1 MKISD
6 ISVNRPVTITM
17 LILAVI
23 LIGGI
28 ALTRLPMDLTPEM
41 EMPFLMIRT
50 SYSGATPEEVEEL
63 VTRPVESSV
72 ATIDGLSN
80 LNSTSSEGSSMV
92 FLEFDYGTNLTEAKN
107 DLRDLIS
114 RIEARLPDGADE
126 PRIMNFD
133 PNAQP
138 IMQLSVAGGSAVE
151 LKKIAEDTIQPRLE
165 KIVGVASAEV
175 SGGRSREVRINAD
188 QEQLAAYN
196 LNLNQIAAAVRASNQ
211 SGGLGTV
218 MVGNEEISVR
228 ALGEFEDFSDL
239 EKIEIT
245 TAAGDKVPL
254 TLLADLE
261 DGYQEVNSISYLNGQ
276 ESIGLSIQKQG
287 DSNTVTVA
295 EEVKSAVAEL
305 REEMPGIDIQITSN
319 NAQYIE
325 DSIDSVLQNFIIGG
339 ILAVIILFLFLRNFS
354 STIVIATAIP
364 ISVLA
369 TFALM
374 YFADLSLNL
383 ITLGGIALGVGML
396 VDNSIVVLENIYRHR
411 ALGVGRLDAAK
422 EGASEVAT
430 AISASTLTTVA
441 VFIPVIFI
449 EDLLAQIFTPMALTV
464 TFSLLASLFVALTF
478 IPMLSSKALK
488 VSENESDENVKK
500 KRYVKYYQNLLSKSL
515 RHRYKIISAFVI
527 FFILFAAGLAAD
539 IIPLE
544 TEYMPASD
552 QGSIRV
558 FANMTGNSTVE
569 LNNELAQK
577 LHNRIEDI
585 EEIDLLTSRVNSGR
599 VNMTVELIPLE
610 EREKD
615 VATVAEEIRNRTRN
629 IPGASV
635 NVSAMTSMMGGGGGG
650 MGGTA
655 VEAQIK
661 GPDLDTLLTLGENA
675 ENLITE
681 IEGIRNTNLS
691 LEKGNEEIHVKINK
705 TQAQNYGF
713 TDSDI
718 ISYVNMALSGS
729 TISQLT
735 ESGEE
740 IAIVLKLKDSEST
753 SLRNLENINLFG
765 SNGTTVPL
773 SQLAAIEEGRGYSS
787 IARENQQRYISLSA
801 DIFERPL
808 GEVQTEVESVMDSEL
823 NLPSG
828 YTISYGG
835 EAADMASSF
844 SQLFIA
850 AILAVVLVYMVMASQ
865 FESLIHPFVIMFTV
879 PLSVVGAV
887 LGLIITDTA
896 LSVNGL
902 IGAIMLVGIVVNN
915 AIVMIDYINNRKTQ
929 MSRKEAILEA
939 APIRLR
945 PILMTTLTT
954 TLALV
959 PLALGIGT
967 GAETQQPMAIV
978 VIGGLLFS
986 TILTLIIIP
995 VVYDIVDEIRNK
1007 FVNWLRKIVHK
1018 EEALEE

>member
-17 LILAVI
+17 IIMAVV
-23 LIGGI
+23 LIGGL

-50 SYSGATPEEVEEL
+50 SYSGATPEEMEEL
-63 VTRPVESSV
+63 VTRPVESTV

-80 LNSTSSEGSSMV
+80 LNSRSSEGSSMV
-92 FLEFDYGTNLTEAKN
+92 FLEFEYGTDLTEAKN
-107 DLRDLIS
+107 NLRDLIS

-138 IMQLSVAGGSAVE
+138 IMELAVAGSSAVE
-151 LKKIAEDTIQPRLE
+151 LKNIAEDTIQPRLE
-165 KIVGVASAEV
+165 QIVGVASAEI
-175 SGGRSREVRINAD
+175 SGGRSREIRINAD
-188 QEQLAAYN
+188 QEQLSAYN
-196 LNLNQIAAAVRASNQ
+196 ITLDQIAAAVRASNQ

-228 ALGEFEDFSDL
+228 ALGEFESFQDL

-245 TAAGDKVPL
+245 TAGGDKVPL

-261 DGYQEVNSISYLNGQ
+261 DGFQEISSLSYLNGE

-287 DSNTVTVA
+287 DSNTVAVANEVKDTVA
-295 EEVKSAVAEL
+295 ELSAEL
-305 REEMPGIDIQITSN
+305 SDLDIQITSN

-325 DSIDSVLQNFIIGG
+325 DSISSVLQNFVIGG
-339 ILAVIILFLFLRNFS
+339 ILAVIILFIFLRNFS

-374 YFADLSLNL
+374 YFGDLSLNL

-411 ALGVGRLDAAK
+411 ALGVGRLKAAK

-488 VSENESDENVKK
+488 VNQNESDESVKK
-500 KRYVKYYQNLLSKSL
+500 KKYVKYYQKLLDKSL
-515 RHRYKIISAFVI
+515 NHRYKIVSVFII
-527 FFILFAAGLAAD
+527 FFILFGAGIALD

-552 QGSIRV
+552 QGTIRV
-558 FANMTGNSTVE
+558 FASMEGNTTIEMS
-569 LNNELAQK
+569 NQLAQN
-577 LHNRIEDI
+577 LHSRIEDI
-585 EEIDLLTSRVNSGR
+585 PEIDLLTSRVNSSR
-599 VNMTVELIPLE
+599 VNLTVELLPLAAR
-610 EREKD
+610 ERD
-615 VATVAEEIRNRTRN
+615 VSQVAEDIRSKTKN

-650 MGGTA
+650 GTA
-655 VEAQIK
+655 IEAQIK
-661 GPDLDTLLTLGENA
+661 GPDLDQLLVLGANA
-675 ENLITE
+675 ERLITD
-681 IEGIRNTNLS
+681 IEGIRNTDIS

-705 TQAQNYGF
+705 AQAQNYGF
-713 TDSDI
+713 TDSEI

-729 TISQLT
+729 TVSQLT

-740 IAIVLKLKDSEST
+740 IDIILKLKDNESS
-753 SLRNLENINLFG
+753 SLRNLADIKLFAA
-765 SNGTTVPL
+765 NGVNVPL
-773 SQLAAIEEGRGYSS
+773 SQLAVIEEGTGYSS
-787 IARENQQRYISLSA
+787 IARENQQRYISITS

-808 GEVQTEVESVMDSEL
+808 GEVQTDVENTLAAEL
-823 NLPSG
+823 DLPSG
-828 YTISYGG
+828 YTLSYGG
-835 EAADMASSF
+835 EAQDMSSSF
-844 SQLFIA
+844 DQLFTA
-850 AILAVVLVYMVMASQ
+850 AVLAIVLVYMVMASQ
-865 FESLIHPFVIMFTV
+865 FESLIHPFIIMFTV
-879 PLSVVGAV
+879 PLSIIGAV
-887 LGLIITDTA
+887 LGLIITGTA

-915 AIVMIDYINNRKTQ
+915 AIVMIDYINNRKVHLN
-929 MSRKEAILEA
+929 RKEAILEA

-986 TILTLIIIP
+986 TLLTLIIIP

-1007 FVNWLRKIVHK
+1007 LISWLRRVVHK
-1018 EEALEE
+1018 EETSEK

>member
-6 ISVNRPVTITM
+6 ISVSRPVTITM
-17 LILAVI
+17 IILAVV
-23 LIGGI
+23 LIG
-28 ALTRLPMDLTPEM
+28 ALALSRLPMDLTPEM

-63 VTRPVESSV
+63 VTRPVESTV

-80 LNSTSSEGSSMV
+80 LNSRSSEGSSMV
-92 FLEFDYGTNLTEAKN
+92 FLEFEYGTDLTEAKN

-138 IMQLSVAGGSAVE
+138 IMELAVAGASAVE
-151 LKKIAEDTIQPRLE
+151 LKNIAEDTIQPRLE
-165 KIVGVASAEV
+165 QIVGVASAEI
-175 SGGRSREVRINAD
+175 SGGRSREIRINAD
-188 QEQLAAYN
+188 QEQLSAYN
-196 LNLNQIAAAVRASNQ
+196 ITLDQIAAAVRASNQ

-228 ALGEFEDFSDL
+228 ALGEFESFRDL

-254 TLLADLE
+254 TMLADLE
-261 DGYQEVNSISYLNGQ
+261 DGFQETNSLSYLNGQ

-287 DSNTVTVA
+287 DSNTVSVA
-295 EEVKSAVAEL
+295 SEVKNAAAEL
-305 REEMPGIDIQITSN
+305 SEELPDIEIQITSN

-325 DSIDSVLQNFIIGG
+325 DSISSVLQNFVIGG
-339 ILAVIILFLFLRNFS
+339 ILAVIILFIFLRNFS

-374 YFADLSLNL
+374 YFGDLSLNL

-411 ALGVGRLDAAK
+411 ALGVGRLKAAK
-422 EGASEVAT
+422 DGASEVAT

-488 VSENESDENVKK
+488 VNQNESDESVKK
-500 KRYVKYYQNLLSKSL
+500 KKYVKYYQKLLDKSL
-515 RHRYKIISAFVI
+515 EHRYKIVSAFII
-527 FFILFAAGLAAD
+527 FFILFGVGIAVD

-558 FANMTGNSTVE
+558 FASMEGNSTVE
-569 LNNELAQK
+569 MSNQLAQK
-577 LHNRIEDI
+577 LHSRIKDI
-585 EEIDLLTSRVNSGR
+585 PEIDILTSRVNSSR
-599 VNMTVELIPLE
+599 VNLTVELLPLAAR
-610 EREKD
+610 ERD
-615 VATVAEEIRNRTRN
+615 VSQVAEDIRSKTKN
-629 IPGASV
+629 IPGASI
-635 NVSAMTSMMGGGGGG
+635 NVSARTSMMGGGGGT
-650 MGGTA
+650 GGTA

-661 GPDLDTLLTLGENA
+661 GPDLDRLLNLGENA
-675 ENLITE
+675 ENLITG
-681 IEGIRNTNLS
+681 IEGIRNTDLS

-713 TDSDI
+713 TDSEI

-729 TISQLT
+729 TVSQLT

-740 IAIVLKLKDSEST
+740 IDIILKLKDSESS
-753 SLRNLENINLFG
+753 SLRNLADIKLFAA
-765 SNGTTVPL
+765 NGVNVPL
-773 SQLAAIEEGRGYSS
+773 SQLAAIEEGTGYSS
-787 IARENQQRYISLSA
+787 IARENQQRYISITS

-808 GEVQTEVESVMDSEL
+808 GEVQTDVENTLAAEL
-823 NLPSG
+823 DLPSG
-828 YTISYGG
+828 YTLSYGG
-835 EAADMASSF
+835 EAQDMSSSF
-844 SQLFIA
+844 DQLFTA
-850 AILAVVLVYMVMASQ
+850 AVLAVVLVYMVMASQ
-865 FESLIHPFVIMFTV
+865 FESLIHPFIIMFTV
-879 PLSVVGAV
+879 PLSIIGAV
-887 LGLIITDTA
+887 LGLIITGTA

-929 MSRKEAILEA
+929 MNRREAILEA

-986 TILTLIIIP
+986 TLLTLIIIP

-1007 FVNWLRKIVHK
+1007 LLSWLRRVVHK
-1018 EEALEE
+1018 EETAE

>member
-6 ISVNRPVTITM
+6 ISVSRPVTITM
-17 LILAVI
+17 IILAVV
-23 LIGGI
+23 LIG
-28 ALTRLPMDLTPEM
+28 ALALSRLPMDLTPEM

-63 VTRPVESSV
+63 VTRPVESTV

-80 LNSTSSEGSSMV
+80 LNSRSSEGSSMV
-92 FLEFDYGTNLTEAKN
+92 FLEFEYGTDLTEAKN

-138 IMQLSVAGGSAVE
+138 IMELAVAGASAVE
-151 LKKIAEDTIQPRLE
+151 LKNIAEDTIQPRLE
-165 KIVGVASAEV
+165 QIVGVASAEI
-175 SGGRSREVRINAD
+175 SGGRSREIRINAD
-188 QEQLAAYN
+188 QEQLSAYN
-196 LNLNQIAAAVRASNQ
+196 ITLDQIAAAVRASNQ

-228 ALGEFEDFSDL
+228 ALGEFESFRDL

-254 TLLADLE
+254 TMLADLE
-261 DGYQEVNSISYLNGQ
+261 DGFQETNSLSYLNGQ

-287 DSNTVTVA
+287 DSNTVSVA
-295 EEVKSAVAEL
+295 SEVKNAAAEL
-305 REEMPGIDIQITSN
+305 SEELPDIEIQITSN

-325 DSIDSVLQNFIIGG
+325 DSISSVLQNFVIGG
-339 ILAVIILFLFLRNFS
+339 ILAVIILFIFLRNFS

-374 YFADLSLNL
+374 YFGDLSLNL

-411 ALGVGRLDAAK
+411 ALGVGRLKAAK
-422 EGASEVAT
+422 DGASEVAT

-488 VSENESDENVKK
+488 VNQNESDESVKK
-500 KRYVKYYQNLLSKSL
+500 KKYVKYYQKLLDKSL
-515 RHRYKIISAFVI
+515 EHRYKIVSAFII
-527 FFILFAAGLAAD
+527 FFILFGVGIAVD

-558 FANMTGNSTVE
+558 FASMEGNSTVE
-569 LNNELAQK
+569 MSNQLAQK
-577 LHNRIEDI
+577 LHSRIKDI
-585 EEIDLLTSRVNSGR
+585 PEIDILTSRVNSSR
-599 VNMTVELIPLE
+599 VNLTVELLPLSAR
-610 EREKD
+610 ERD
-615 VATVAEEIRNRTRN
+615 VSQVAEDIRSKTKN

-635 NVSAMTSMMGGGGGG
+635 NVSARTSMMGGGGGT
-650 MGGTA
+650 GGTA

-661 GPDLDTLLTLGENA
+661 GPDLDRLLNLGENA
-675 ENLITE
+675 ENLITG
-681 IEGIRNTNLS
+681 IEGIRNTDLS

-713 TDSDI
+713 TDSEI

-729 TISQLT
+729 TVSQLT

-740 IAIVLKLKDSEST
+740 IDIILKLKDSESS
-753 SLRNLENINLFG
+753 SLRNLADIKLFAA
-765 SNGTTVPL
+765 NGVNVPL
-773 SQLAAIEEGRGYSS
+773 SQLAAIEEGTGYSS
-787 IARENQQRYISLSA
+787 IARENQQRYISITS

-808 GEVQTEVESVMDSEL
+808 GEVQTDVENTLAAEL
-823 NLPSG
+823 DLPSG
-828 YTISYGG
+828 YTLSYGG
-835 EAADMASSF
+835 EAQDMSSSF
-844 SQLFIA
+844 DQLFTA
-850 AILAVVLVYMVMASQ
+850 AVLAVVLVYMVMASQ
-865 FESLIHPFVIMFTV
+865 FESLIHPFIIMFTV
-879 PLSVVGAV
+879 PLSIIGAV
-887 LGLIITDTA
+887 LGLIITGTA

-929 MSRKEAILEA
+929 MNRREAILEA

-986 TILTLIIIP
+986 TLLTLIIIP

-1007 FVNWLRKIVHK
+1007 LLSWLRRVVHK
-1018 EEALEE
+1018 EETAE

>member
-17 LILAVI
+17 LILAVV
-23 LIGGI
+23 LIGGL

-41 EMPFLMIRT
+41 ELPFLMIRT
-50 SYSGATPEEVEEL
+50 SYSGATPEEMEEL
-63 VTRPVESSV
+63 VTRPVESTV

-80 LNSTSSEGSSMV
+80 LNSTSSEGSSRV
-92 FLEFDYGTNLTEAKN
+92 FLEFEYGTNLTEAKN

-114 RIEARLPDGADE
+114 RIEARLPDGAAE

-138 IMQLSVAGGSAVE
+138 IMELAVAGNSAVE
-151 LKKIAEDTIQPRLE
+151 LKNIAEDSIQPRLE
-165 KIVGVASAEV
+165 QIVGVASAEI
-175 SGGRSREVRINAD
+175 SGGRSREIRINAD
-188 QEQLAAYN
+188 QNQLAAYN
-196 LNLNQIAAAVRASNQ
+196 INLNQIAAAVRASNQ

-228 ALGEFEDFSDL
+228 ALGEFENFQDL
-239 EKIEIT
+239 ENIEIT
-245 TAAGDKVPL
+245 TAGGDKVPL
-254 TLLADLE
+254 TMLADLE
-261 DGYQEVNSISYLNGQ
+261 DGFQEVNSLSYLNGQ
-276 ESIGLSIQKQG
+276 ESIGVSIQKQG

-295 EEVKSAVAEL
+295 NQVKKAVAEL
-305 REEMPGIDIQITSN
+305 SEEMPGLDIQITSN

-325 DSIDSVLQNFIIGG
+325 DSISSVLQNFVIGG
-339 ILAVIILFLFLRNFS
+339 ILAVIILFIFLRNFS

-411 ALGVGRLDAAK
+411 AIGVGRLEAAK
-422 EGASEVAT
+422 VGASEVAT

-488 VSENESDENVKK
+488 VNQSESDESVKK
-500 KRYVKYYQNLLSKSL
+500 KKYVKYYQKILVKSL
-515 RHRYKIISAFVI
+515 KHRYKIVTAFII
-527 FFILFAAGLAAD
+527 FFVLFAAGLAAD

-558 FANMTGNSTVE
+558 FSSMEGNSTIE
-569 LNNELAQK
+569 MSDQLAQN
-577 LHNRIEDI
+577 LHSRLEDI
-585 EEIDLLTSRVNSGR
+585 PEIDLLTSRVNSGR
-599 VNMTVELIPLE
+599 VNLTVELLPLS
-610 EREKD
+610 ERERD
-615 VATVAEEIRNRTRN
+615 VSQVAEEIRTKTKN

-635 NVSAMTSMMGGGGGG
+635 NVSAMTSMMGGGGG

-661 GPDLDTLLTLGENA
+661 GSDLDLLLNLGENA
-675 ENLITE
+675 ESLITN
-681 IEGIRNTNLS
+681 IEGIRNTDVS

-705 TQAQNYGF
+705 IQAQNYGF

-740 IAIVLKLKDSEST
+740 IDIILKLKDNEST
-753 SLRNLENINLFG
+753 SLRNLSDIKLFASG
-765 SNGTTVPL
+765 GIEVPL
-773 SQLAAIEEGRGYSS
+773 SQLAVIEEGSGYSS
-787 IARENQQRYISLSA
+787 IARQNQQRYISVSA
-801 DIFERPL
+801 DTFERPL
-808 GEVQTEVESVMDSEL
+808 GEVQTDVENTLAEEL

-835 EAADMASSF
+835 EADDMASSF
-844 SQLFIA
+844 NQLFTA
-850 AILAVVLVYMVMASQ
+850 AILAIILVYMVMASQ
-865 FESLIHPFVIMFTV
+865 FESLIHPFIIMFTV
-879 PLSVVGAV
+879 PLSIIGAV
-887 LGLIITDTA
+887 LGLIMTGTA

-954 TLALV
+954 VLALF

-986 TILTLIIIP
+986 TVLTLVIIP

-1007 FVNWLRKIVHK
+1007 FVGWLLKIVHK
-1018 EEALEE
+1018 EEVLEE

>member
-17 LILAVI
+17 IILAVV
-23 LIGGI
+23 LIG
-28 ALTRLPMDLTPEM
+28 ALALSRLPMDLTPEM

-50 SYSGATPEEVEEL
+50 SYSGATPEEMEEL
-63 VTRPVESSV
+63 VTRPVESTV

-80 LNSTSSEGSSMV
+80 LNSRSSEGSSMV
-92 FLEFDYGTNLTEAKN
+92 FLEFEYGTDLTEAKN

-114 RIEARLPDGADE
+114 RIEARLPEGADE

-138 IMQLSVAGGSAVE
+138 IMELAVAGTSAVE
-151 LKKIAEDTIQPRLE
+151 LKNIAEDTIQPRLE
-165 KIVGVASAEV
+165 QIVGVASAEI
-175 SGGRSREVRINAD
+175 SGGRSREIRINAD
-188 QEQLAAYN
+188 QEQLSAYN
-196 LNLNQIAAAVRASNQ
+196 ITLDQIAAAVRASNQ

-228 ALGEFEDFSDL
+228 ALGEFESFRDL

-245 TAAGDKVPL
+245 TAGGDKVPL

-261 DGYQEVNSISYLNGQ
+261 DGFQEISSLSYLNGE

-287 DSNTVTVA
+287 DSNTVAVANEVKDTVA
-295 EEVKSAVAEL
+295 ELSAEL
-305 REEMPGIDIQITSN
+305 SDLDIQITSN

-325 DSIDSVLQNFIIGG
+325 DSIFSVLQNFVIGG
-339 ILAVIILFLFLRNFS
+339 ILAVIILFIFLRNFS

-374 YFADLSLNL
+374 YFGDLSLNL

-411 ALGVGRLDAAK
+411 ALGIGRLKAAK

-488 VSENESDENVKK
+488 VNQNESDESVKK
-500 KRYVKYYQNLLSKSL
+500 KKYVKYYRKLLDKSL
-515 RHRYKIISAFVI
+515 AHRYKIVSAFII
-527 FFILFAAGLAAD
+527 FFILFGAGIALD

-552 QGSIRV
+552 QGTIRV
-558 FANMTGNSTVE
+558 FASMEGNTTIEMS
-569 LNNELAQK
+569 NQLAQN
-577 LHNRIEDI
+577 LHSRIEDI
-585 EEIDLLTSRVNSGR
+585 PEIDLLTSRVNSSR
-599 VNMTVELIPLE
+599 VNLTVELLPLAAR
-610 EREKD
+610 ERD
-615 VATVAEEIRNRTRN
+615 VSAVAEDIRSKTKN

-650 MGGTA
+650 GTA
-655 VEAQIK
+655 IEAQIK
-661 GPDLDTLLTLGENA
+661 GPDLDRLLVLGANA
-675 ENLITE
+675 ERLITN
-681 IEGIRNTNLS
+681 IEGIRNTDIS

-705 TQAQNYGF
+705 AQAQNYGF
-713 TDSDI
+713 TDSEI

-729 TISQLT
+729 TVSQLT

-740 IAIVLKLKDSEST
+740 IDIILKLKDNESS
-753 SLRNLENINLFG
+753 SLRNLADIKLFAA
-765 SNGTTVPL
+765 NGVNVPL
-773 SQLAAIEEGRGYSS
+773 SQLAEIEEGTGYSS
-787 IARENQQRYISLSA
+787 IARENQQRYISITS

-808 GEVQTEVESVMDSEL
+808 GEVQADVENTLAAALD
-823 NLPSG
+823 LPSG
-828 YTISYGG
+828 YTLSYGG
-835 EAADMASSF
+835 EAQDMSSSF
-844 SQLFIA
+844 DQLFTA
-850 AILAVVLVYMVMASQ
+850 AVLAIVLVYMVMASQ
-865 FESLIHPFVIMFTV
+865 FESLIHPFIIMFTV
-879 PLSVVGAV
+879 PLSIIGAV

-915 AIVMIDYINNRKTQ
+915 AIVMIDYINNRKVHLD
-929 MSRKEAILEA
+929 RKEAILEA

-986 TILTLIIIP
+986 TLLTLIIIP

-1007 FVNWLRKIVHK
+1007 LISWLRRVIHK
-1018 EEALEE
+1018 EETVEK

>member
-17 LILAVI
+17 IILAVV
-23 LIGGI
+23 LIGGL
-28 ALTRLPMDLTPEM
+28 ALTRLPMDLTPEL
-41 EMPFLMIRT
+41 EVPFLMIRT

-63 VTRPVESSV
+63 ITRPVESTV
-72 ATIDGLSN
+72 ATIDGLSS

-92 FLEFDYGTNLTEAKN
+92 FLEFEYGTNLTEAKN

-138 IMQLSVAGGSAVE
+138 IMELAVAGGSAVE
-151 LKKIAEDTIQPRLE
+151 LKNIAEDTIQPRLE
-165 KIVGVASAEV
+165 QIVGVASAEI
-175 SGGRSREVRINAD
+175 SGGRSREIRINAD

-196 LNLNQIAAAVRASNQ
+196 LTLDQIAAAVRASNQ

-218 MVGNEEISVR
+218 MVGNEELSVR
-228 ALGEFEDFSDL
+228 ALGEFENFENL
-239 EKIEIT
+239 KEIEIT
-245 TAAGDKVPL
+245 TAGGDKVPL

-261 DGYQEVNSISYLNGQ
+261 NDFQEVNSISYLNGQ
-276 ESIGLSIQKQG
+276 ESIGISIQKQG
-287 DSNTVTVA
+287 DSNTVSVANEVKKTVA
-295 EEVKSAVAEL
+295 ELSDKLPEL
-305 REEMPGIDIQITSN
+305 DIQITSN

-325 DSIDSVLQNFIIGG
+325 DSIASVLQNFVIGG
-339 ILAVIILFLFLRNFS
+339 ILAVIILFIFLRNFS
-354 STIVIATAIP
+354 STFVIATAIP

-374 YFADLSLNL
+374 YFANLSLNL

-411 ALGVGRLDAAK
+411 ALGVGRLNAAK

-449 EDLLAQIFTPMALTV
+449 KDLLAQLFTPMALTV

-478 IPMLSSKALK
+478 IPMLSSKVLK
-488 VSENESDENVKK
+488 VNQNESDESVKK
-500 KRYVKYYQNLLSKSL
+500 KKYVKYYQKVLNKSL
-515 RHRYKIISAFVI
+515 KHRYKIVSAFII
-527 FFILFAAGLAAD
+527 FFILFGAGIAVD

-544 TEYMPASD
+544 TEYMPSSD
-552 QGSIRV
+552 QGTIRV
-558 FANMTGNSTVE
+558 FASMEGNSTIE
-569 LNNELAQK
+569 MSNRLAQD
-577 LHNRIEDI
+577 LYSRIEEI
-585 EEIDLLTSRVNSGR
+585 PEIDLLTSRVNSGR
-599 VNMTVELIPLE
+599 VNLTVELLPLA
-610 EREKD
+610 ERDRD
-615 VATVAEEIRNRTRN
+615 VSTIAEDIRSRTKN

-635 NVSAMTSMMGGGGGG
+635 NVSAMTSMMGGGG

-655 VEAQIK
+655 IEAQIK
-661 GPDLDTLLTLGENA
+661 GPDLDSLLNLGENA
-675 ENLITE
+675 ENLITG
-681 IEGIRNTNLS
+681 IEGIRNTDVS

-705 TQAQNYGF
+705 NQAQNYGF

-740 IAIVLKLKDSEST
+740 IDIILKLKDEEST
-753 SLRNLENINLFG
+753 SLRNLSDIKLFASSG
-765 SNGTTVPL
+765 VNVPL
-773 SQLAAIEEGRGYSS
+773 SQLAVIEEGTGYSS
-787 IARENQQRYISLSA
+787 IARENQQRYISISA

-808 GEVQTEVESVMDSEL
+808 GEVQSDVESVLAEEL

-828 YTISYGG
+828 YTITYGG
-835 EAADMASSF
+835 EAEDMASSF
-844 SQLFIA
+844 NQLFTA
-850 AILAVVLVYMVMASQ
+850 AILAIVLVYMVMASQ
-865 FESLIHPFVIMFTV
+865 FESLIHPLIIMFTV
-879 PLSVVGAV
+879 PLSIIGAV
-887 LGLIITDTA
+887 LGLIITGTA

-915 AIVMIDYINNRKTQ
+915 AIVMIDYINNRKEH
-929 MSRKEAILEA
+929 MSRREAILEA

-959 PLALGIGT
+959 PLAVGIGT

-986 TILTLIIIP
+986 TLLTLVIIP
-995 VVYDIVDEIRNK
+995 VVYDIVDELRNK
-1007 FVNWLRKIVHK
+1007 LVGWLLKIVHK
-1018 EEALEE
+1018 EEAQEK

>member
-17 LILAVI
+17 LILAVV

-63 VTRPVESSV
+63 VTRPVESTV

-114 RIEARLPDGADE
+114 RIEARLPDDADE

-133 PNAQP
+133 PNSQP
-138 IMQLSVAGGSAVE
+138 IMQLSVAGASAVE
-151 LKKIAEDTIQPRLE
+151 LKNIAEDTIQPRLE

-175 SGGRSREVRINAD
+175 SGGRSREIKINAD
-188 QEQLAAYN
+188 QQQLAAYN
-196 LNLNQIAAAVRASNQ
+196 ITLNQIAAAVRASNQ

-239 EKIEIT
+239 EKIEIST
-245 TAAGDKVPL
+245 PAGDRVPL
-254 TLLADLE
+254 TLVADLE
-261 DGYQEVNSISYLNGQ
+261 DGYQEINSISYLNGK

-295 EEVKSAVAEL
+295 DEVKTAVAEL
-305 REEMPGIDIQITSN
+305 REEIPGIDIQITSN

-339 ILAVIILFLFLRNFS
+339 ILAVIILFLFLRNIS

-411 ALGVGRLDAAK
+411 ALGIGRLKAAK
-422 EGASEVAT
+422 VGASEVAT

-488 VSENESDENVKK
+488 VSQNESDENVKK
-500 KRYVKYYQNLLSKSL
+500 KRYVKYYQKILSKSL
-515 RHRYKIISAFVI
+515 KHRYKIITAFVI

-552 QGSIRV
+552 QGTIRV
-558 FANMTGNSTVE
+558 FANMTGNSTLE
-569 LNNELAQK
+569 LNNELAQNI
-577 LHNRIEDI
+577 HNRIEGI
-585 EEIDLLTSRVNSGR
+585 EEIELLTSRVNSGS
-599 VNMTVELIPLE
+599 VNLTVELIPLA
-610 EREKD
+610 ERERD
-615 VATVAEEIRNRTRN
+615 VAEIAEEIRNKTRN

-635 NVSAMTSMMGGGGGG
+635 NVSAMNSMMGGGGMG
-650 MGGTA
+650 GGTA

-661 GPDLDTLLTLGENA
+661 GPDLDTLLSLGENA
-675 ENLITE
+675 EELLTDV
-681 IEGIRNTNLS
+681 EGIRNTNLS

-705 TQAQNYGF
+705 IQAQNFGF
-713 TDSDI
+713 TDSEI

-740 IAIVLKLKDSEST
+740 IEIVLKLKDSESS
-753 SLRNLENINLFG
+753 SLRNLEDINLFG
-765 SNGTTVPL
+765 QNGTVVSL
-773 SQLAAIEEGRGYSS
+773 SRLAEIEEGRGYSS
-787 IARENQQRYISLSA
+787 IARENQQRYISVSA

-808 GEVQTEVESVMDSEL
+808 GEVQSEVEVVMDSEL

-828 YTISYGG
+828 YTITYGG
-835 EAADMASSF
+835 EAEDMASSF
-844 SQLFIA
+844 NQLFTA
-850 AILAVVLVYMVMASQ
+850 AVLAIILVYMVMASQ

-887 LGLIITDTA
+887 LGLIITGTA

-915 AIVMIDYINNRKTQ
+915 AIVMIDYINNRKSK

-986 TILTLIIIP
+986 TILTLVIIP

-1007 FVNWLRKIVHK
+1007 FVNWLRRIVHK
-1018 EEALEE
+1018 EEALED

>member
-6 ISVNRPVTITM
+6 ISVDRPVTITM
-17 LILAVI
+17 IILAVI
-23 LIGGI
+23 LIGGV
-28 ALTRLPMDLTPEM
+28 ALTMLPMDLTPEM
-41 EMPFLMIRT
+41 EMPFLMVRT

-63 VTRPVESSV
+63 VTRPVESTV

-80 LNSTSSEGSSMV
+80 LNSSSSEGNSMV
-92 FLEFDYGTNLTEAKN
+92 FLEFEYGTNLTEAKN

-114 RIEARLPDGADE
+114 RIDARLPDGADE

-138 IMQLSVAGGSAVE
+138 IMELAVAGASAVE
-151 LKKIAEDTIQPRLE
+151 LKNIAEDTIQPRLE
-165 KIVGVASAEV
+165 QIVGVASADI
-175 SGGRSREVRINAD
+175 SGGRSREIRINAD
-188 QEQLAAYN
+188 QEQLSAYN
-196 LNLNQIAAAVRASNQ
+196 ITLNQIAGAVRASNQ

-228 ALGEFEDFSDL
+228 ALGEFENFRDL

-245 TAAGDKVPL
+245 TAQGDKVPL

-261 DGYQEVNSISYLNGQ
+261 DGFQEVNSISYLNGQ
-276 ESIGLSIQKQG
+276 KSIGISIQKQG

-295 EEVKSAVAEL
+295 NEVKNTVSEL
-305 REEMPGIDIQITSN
+305 SSELSGIDIQITTN

-325 DSIDSVLQNFIIGG
+325 DSISSVLQNFIIGG
-339 ILAVIILFLFLRNFS
+339 ILAVIILFIFLRNFS

-374 YFADLSLNL
+374 YFGDLSLNL

-411 ALGVGRLDAAK
+411 ALGIGRLKAAK

-488 VSENESDENVKK
+488 VNQNESDDSVKK
-500 KRYVKYYQNLLSKSL
+500 KKYVQYYQKILDKSL
-515 RHRYKIISAFVI
+515 KHKYKIVSAFII
-527 FFILFAAGLAAD
+527 FFVLFGAGIAMD

-552 QGSIRV
+552 QGTIRV
-558 FANMTGNSTVE
+558 FASMEGNSTIE
-569 LNNELAQK
+569 MSNQLAQS
-577 LHNRIEDI
+577 LHARIEDVD
-585 EEIDLLTSRVNSGR
+585 EIDVLTSRVNSGR
-599 VNMTVELIPLE
+599 VNLTVELLALD
-610 EREKD
+610 ERERD
-615 VATVAEEIRNRTRN
+615 VSAIAEDIRSKTNN

-635 NVSAMTSMMGGGGGG
+635 NVSAMTSMMGGGGG

-655 VEAQIK
+655 IEAQIK
-661 GPDLDTLLTLGENA
+661 GPDLDSLLVLGENA
-675 ENLITE
+675 ESLITS
-681 IEGIRNTNLS
+681 IEGIRNTDVS
-691 LEKGNEEIHVKINK
+691 LEKGNDEIHVKINK

-740 IAIVLKLKDSEST
+740 IDIILKLKDNEST
-753 SLRNLENINLFG
+753 SLRNLSDIKLFTA
-765 SNGTTVPL
+765 NGVNVPL
-773 SQLAAIEEGRGYSS
+773 SQLAEIEEGTGYSS
-787 IARENQQRYISLSA
+787 IARENQQRYISISA

-808 GEVQTEVESVMDSEL
+808 GEVQTDVEGVLAEEL
-823 NLPSG
+823 DLPSG
-828 YTISYGG
+828 YTITYGG
-835 EAADMASSF
+835 EAEDMASSF
-844 SQLFIA
+844 SQLFTA
-850 AILAVVLVYMVMASQ
+850 GILAIILVYMVMASQ
-865 FESLIHPFVIMFTV
+865 FESLIYPFIIMFTV

-887 LGLIITDTA
+887 LGLIITGTA

-915 AIVMIDYINNRKTQ
+915 AIVMIDYINNRKAH
-929 MSRKEAILEA
+929 MNRKEAILEA

-959 PLALGIGT
+959 PLAMGIGT

-986 TILTLIIIP
+986 TILTLVIIP
-995 VVYDIVDEIRNK
+995 VLYDIVDEFRNK
-1007 FVNWLRKIVHK
+1007 FVGWLRRIVHK
-1018 EEALEE
+1018 EESVEE

>member
-6 ISVNRPVTITM
+6 ISVSRPVTITM
-17 LILAVI
+17 IILAVV
-23 LIGGI
+23 LIG
-28 ALTRLPMDLTPEM
+28 ALALSRLPMDLTPEM

-63 VTRPVESSV
+63 VTRPVESTV

-80 LNSTSSEGSSMV
+80 LNSRSSEGSSMV
-92 FLEFDYGTNLTEAKN
+92 FLEFEYGTDLTEAKN

-138 IMQLSVAGGSAVE
+138 IMELAVAGASAVE
-151 LKKIAEDTIQPRLE
+151 LKNIAEDTIQPRLE
-165 KIVGVASAEV
+165 QIVGVASAEI
-175 SGGRSREVRINAD
+175 SGGRSREIRINAD
-188 QEQLAAYN
+188 QEQLSAYN
-196 LNLNQIAAAVRASNQ
+196 ITLDQIAAAVRASNQ

-228 ALGEFEDFSDL
+228 ALGEFESFRDL

-254 TLLADLE
+254 TMLADLE
-261 DGYQEVNSISYLNGQ
+261 DGFQETNSLSYLNGQ

-287 DSNTVTVA
+287 DSNTVSVA
-295 EEVKSAVAEL
+295 SEVKNAAAEL
-305 REEMPGIDIQITSN
+305 SEELPDIEIQITSN

-325 DSIDSVLQNFIIGG
+325 DSISSVLQNFVIGG
-339 ILAVIILFLFLRNFS
+339 ILAVIILFIFLRNFS

-374 YFADLSLNL
+374 YFGDLSLNL

-411 ALGVGRLDAAK
+411 ALGVGRLKAAK
-422 EGASEVAT
+422 DGASEVAT

-488 VSENESDENVKK
+488 VNQNESDESVKK
-500 KRYVKYYQNLLSKSL
+500 KKYVKYYQKLLDKSL
-515 RHRYKIISAFVI
+515 EHRYKIVSAFII
-527 FFILFAAGLAAD
+527 FFILFGVGIAVD

-558 FANMTGNSTVE
+558 FASMEGNSTVE
-569 LNNELAQK
+569 MSNQLAQK
-577 LHNRIEDI
+577 LHSRIKDI
-585 EEIDLLTSRVNSGR
+585 PEIDILTSRVNSSR
-599 VNMTVELIPLE
+599 VNLTVELLPLSAR
-610 EREKD
+610 ERD
-615 VATVAEEIRNRTRN
+615 VSQVAEDIRSKTKN

-635 NVSAMTSMMGGGGGG
+635 NVSARTSMMGGGGGT
-650 MGGTA
+650 GGTA

-661 GPDLDTLLTLGENA
+661 GPDLDRLLNLGENA
-675 ENLITE
+675 ENLITG
-681 IEGIRNTNLS
+681 IEGIRNTDLS

-713 TDSDI
+713 TDSEI

-729 TISQLT
+729 TVSQLT

-740 IAIVLKLKDSEST
+740 IDIILKLKDSESS
-753 SLRNLENINLFG
+753 SLRNLADIKLFAA
-765 SNGTTVPL
+765 NGVNVPL
-773 SQLAAIEEGRGYSS
+773 SQLAAIEEGTGYSS
-787 IARENQQRYISLSA
+787 IARENQQRYISITS

-808 GEVQTEVESVMDSEL
+808 GEVQTDVENTLAAEL
-823 NLPSG
+823 DLPSG
-828 YTISYGG
+828 YTLSYGG
-835 EAADMASSF
+835 EAQDMSSSF
-844 SQLFIA
+844 DQLFTA
-850 AILAVVLVYMVMASQ
+850 AVLAVVLVYMVMASQ
-865 FESLIHPFVIMFTV
+865 FESLIHPFIIMFTV
-879 PLSVVGAV
+879 PLSIIGAV
-887 LGLIITDTA
+887 LGLIITGTA

-929 MSRKEAILEA
+929 MNRREAILEA

-959 PLALGIGT
+959 PLALGIGA

-986 TILTLIIIP
+986 TLLTLIIIP

-1007 FVNWLRKIVHK
+1007 LLSWLRRVVHK
-1018 EEALEE
+1018 EETAE

>member
-28 ALTRLPMDLTPEM
+28 ALTRLPMDLTPDM

-63 VTRPVESSV
+63 VTRPVESTV
-72 ATIDGLSN
+72 ATVDGLSN
-80 LNSTSSEGSSMV
+80 LNSTSREGSSMV
-92 FLEFDYGTNLTEAKN
+92 MLEFEFGTNLTEAKN
-107 DLRDLIS
+107 DIRDLIS

-126 PRIMNFD
+126 PRIMSFD
-133 PNAQP
+133 PNSQP
-138 IMQLSVAGGSAVE
+138 IIELAVAGGSAVE
-151 LKKIAEDTIQPRLE
+151 LKKIAEDNIQPRLE
-165 KIVGVASAEV
+165 KIVGVASAEI
-175 SGGRSREVRINAD
+175 SGGRSREIRINVD

-196 LNLNQIAAAVRASNQ
+196 ITLNQIAAAVRASNQ

-218 MVGNEEISVR
+218 MVGNEELSVR
-228 ALGEFEDFSDL
+228 ALGEFDDFSDL
-239 EKIEIT
+239 REIKIP
-245 TAAGDKVPL
+245 TAAGDEVPL

-261 DGYQEVNSISYLNGQ
+261 DGYQEVSSISYLNGQ

-287 DSNTVTVA
+287 DSNTVSVA
-295 EEVKSAVAEL
+295 NEVKKAVDEM
-305 REEMPGIDIQITSN
+305 REEIPGVDIQITSN
-319 NAQYIE
+319 NAEYIE
-325 DSIDSVLQNFIIGG
+325 NSISSVLQNFIIGG
-339 ILAVIILFLFLRNFS
+339 ILAVIILFIFLRNFS

-369 TFALM
+369 TFSLM

-411 ALGVGRLDAAK
+411 SIGVGRLDAAK

-488 VSENESDENVKK
+488 VSQNESDESVKN
-500 KRYVKYYQNLLSKSL
+500 KRYIRFYQNILNKSL
-515 RHRYKIISAFVI
+515 QHRYKIISVFII
-527 FFILFAAGLAAD
+527 FFVLFGVGIAVD

-544 TEYMPASD
+544 TEYMPSSD
-552 QGSIRV
+552 QGTIRV
-558 FANMTGNSTVE
+558 FASMTGNSTID
-569 LNNELAQK
+569 LNNDLAQN
-577 LHNRIEDI
+577 LYNRVEDI
-585 EEIDLLTSRVNSGR
+585 PEIDILTSRVNSGR
-599 VNMTVELIPLE
+599 VNLTVELLPLS
-610 EREKD
+610 ERERD
-615 VATVAEEIRNRTRN
+615 VSQVAEEIRNRTKN

-635 NVSAMTSMMGGGGGG
+635 NVSAMTSMMGGRGGS
-650 MGGTA
+650 GGTA

-661 GPDLDTLLTLGENA
+661 GPDLDTLLNLGEKA
-675 ENLITE
+675 ESLLE
-681 IEGIRNTNLS
+681 KIEGIRNTDLS

-740 IAIVLKLKDSEST
+740 IDIVLKLQDSEST
-753 SLRNLENINLFG
+753 SLRNLSDIKLF
-765 SNGTTVPL
+765 STNGIGVPL
-773 SQLAAIEEGRGYSS
+773 SQLASIDEGSGYSS
-787 IARENQQRYISLSA
+787 IARENQQRYISVSA

-808 GEVQTEVESVMDSEL
+808 GEVQTEVENVMTEKL
-823 NLPSG
+823 QLPSG
-828 YTISYGG
+828 YTITYGG
-835 EAADMASSF
+835 EAEDMASSF
-844 SQLFIA
+844 SQLFTA
-850 AILAVVLVYMVMASQ
+850 AVLAIILVYMVMASQ
-865 FESLIHPFVIMFTV
+865 FESLIYPFVIMFTV
-879 PLSVVGAV
+879 PLSIVGAV
-887 LGLIITDTA
+887 LGLIITGTP

-915 AIVMIDYINNRKTQ
+915 AIVMIDYINNRKAY
-929 MSRKEAILEA
+929 MNRKEAILEA

-978 VIGGLLFS
+978 VISGLLFS

-995 VVYDIVDEIRNK
+995 VVYDIVDEIRK
-1007 FVNWLRKIVHK
+1007 RFVNWLRKIVHK
-1018 EEALEE
+1018 EEAEE